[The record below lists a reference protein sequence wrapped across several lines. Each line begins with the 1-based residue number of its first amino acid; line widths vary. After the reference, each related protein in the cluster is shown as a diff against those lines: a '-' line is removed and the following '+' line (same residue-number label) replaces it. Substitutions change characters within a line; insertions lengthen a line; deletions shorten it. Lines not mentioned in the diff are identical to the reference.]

1 MSRGREGSDFDK
13 KMLLSSSHAKLGIDG
28 LATLVHFHVF
38 WMKSS
43 QNLLKSWLEI
53 RGILTLMESVPCQ
66 PPSSCFMPS
75 HSILTTIY
83 QSCISGPCFH

>member
-43 QNLLKSWLEI
+43 QNLLKSWLEM
-53 RGILTLMESVPCQ
+53 R
-66 PPSSCFMPS
+66 
-75 HSILTTIY
+75 HSNTYGKCTVSTTI
-83 QSCISGPCFH
+83 